1 MRSIADQSKTELGG
15 GYSVLSLQ
23 RRDHLRLGELLA
35 GLADAAP
42 WQQRRVLLNIY
53 RLVFPHAFAEESVLW
68 PAIRRA
74 VPNGEQLTL
83 QVEREHQQINELVT
97 QLEAIEPNQPEHQQ
111 ILREVVALLQQDVSD
126 EENALLPSLQ
136 ARLSGQQL
144 RSLGL
149 AWEAVRQMAPTR
161 PHPFVSRRPP
171 GNVLA
176 ALPLALIDRCRDAI
190 DARRYDAPDAST
202 PTLDALSAS
211 LTRLSHRVERL
222 PGLALGEDLSTRR
235 TRRSSLRGLALLGSM
250 AVVTALIFTSIQ
262 RMPAQQSEQPR
273 L

>member
-1 MRSIADQSKTELGG
+1 MRSIADQSEAELGG

-136 ARLSGQQL
+136 ARLSVQQL

-149 AWEAVRQMAPTR
+149 AWKAVRQMAPTR

-222 PGLALGEDLSTRR
+222 PGLALGEDPSTRR

-250 AVVTALIFTSIQ
+250 AIVTALIFTSIQ
-262 RMPAQQSEQPR
+262 RMPAQQSEQPS